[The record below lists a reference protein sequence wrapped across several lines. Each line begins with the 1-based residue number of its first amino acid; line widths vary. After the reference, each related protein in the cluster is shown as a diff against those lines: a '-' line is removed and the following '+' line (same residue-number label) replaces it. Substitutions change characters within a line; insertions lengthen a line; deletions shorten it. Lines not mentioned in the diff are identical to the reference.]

1 MKARVPQAFSEL
13 AEDTVIITHG
23 GCIAAIMQHL
33 FPNEKKRY
41 DWQPQNGQGYA
52 ISGEKYEVIP

>member
-1 MKARVPQAFSEL
+1 MKAHVLQAFSEL

-33 FPNEKKRY
+33 FPNE
-41 DWQPQNGQGYA
+41 NTL
-52 ISGEKYEVIP
+52 